1 MMIMM
6 HNQNL
11 KIQFLGCYKFKQRRM
26 FTFSTATLPKEHEVW
41 LTQTTCHAFD
51 LPEYKMD

>member
-6 HNQNL
+6 HNQNS